1 MRSARGVIPVVK
13 TSCSPAWFRLLFL
26 RTQDTP
32 PHTTVKRCR
41 RGRGTPLACRSLS
54 HFLHLCPVWVS
65 LPGAPQTRTTLAI
78 RRDGSMMPVRCLL
91 VGSLKPPACN
101 NGAGGVTKPKLGR
114 SQPTRQHGAHL
125 RPGQREPNVLTFSR
139 PWRLVAWRGAREESR
154 KAGCLPRSQ
163 NP

>member
-1 MRSARGVIPVVK
+1 MRSARGSNPCGENLVFPSMVS
-13 TSCSPAWFRLLFL
+13 TSLL
-26 RTQDTP
+26 RAQDTP
-32 PHTTVKRCR
+32 PHHGQTLPE
-41 RGRGTPLACRSLS
+41 GPGHAAACRSLS
-54 HFLHLCPVWVS
+54 HCLHLCPVWVS